1 MKGDSP
7 KKKLG
12 YKISVEKLILS
23 EPNKHPNMVINN
35 KRIRSRHA
43 HLYSLLSSNTDGHQ
57 HQQRQYLN
65 LGISSFKQHISLIF
79 YKPKYKLF

>member
-57 HQQRQYLN
+57 HQHQNDNILTWEYQVSNNIY
-65 LGISSFKQHISLIF
+65 H
-79 YKPKYKLF
+79 